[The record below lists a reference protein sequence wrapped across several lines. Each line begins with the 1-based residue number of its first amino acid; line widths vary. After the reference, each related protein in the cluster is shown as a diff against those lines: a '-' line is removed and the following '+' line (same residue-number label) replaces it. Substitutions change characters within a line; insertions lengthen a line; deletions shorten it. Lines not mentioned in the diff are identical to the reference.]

1 MLKEMNSFILQLAE
15 LFVSGCKMGHWNKSW
30 PAGEI
35 EFVKFRLKLII
46 THDDQ
51 VNPLMLIF
59 TDDQVNPQYHGF
71 PDFNYNTLFLRD
83 HDIMCL
89 STYHQLL
96 CRCKTIKSLAK
107 DVVRS

>member
-1 MLKEMNSFILQLAE
+1 MNSFILQLAE
-15 LFVSGCKMGHWNKSW
+15 VFVSGCKMGHWNKSW

-35 EFVKFRLKLII
+35 EFAKFRLKLII

-71 PDFNYNTLFLRD
+71 PDFNYNTLFFCVTM
-83 HDIMCL
+83 I
-89 STYHQLL
+89 L
-96 CRCKTIKSLAK
+96 CVYQHIINYCVVAK
-107 DVVRS
+107 L